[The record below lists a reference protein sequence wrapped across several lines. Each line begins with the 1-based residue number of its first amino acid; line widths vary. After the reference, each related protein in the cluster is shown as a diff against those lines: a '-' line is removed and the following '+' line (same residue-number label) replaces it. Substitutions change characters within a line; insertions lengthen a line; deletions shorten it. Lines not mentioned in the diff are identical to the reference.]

1 LLRSQPRRN
10 DPFEATVSALTFYAI
25 AGERAALTSSHPGSF
40 YVAFLDALHAL
51 DGSTLNASSNGN
63 TFMKTAAD
71 LSLYLVA
78 GPADCANG
86 DIIATVREA
95 VAGGVTIVQ
104 LRDKTAS
111 DEEFVALARS
121 SRRCWMAP
129 ACHLS
134 STTAFTWSRLLG
146 AHGIHVG
153 VNDMPAREVRRIV
166 GDSVLIGTSINPSDP
181 ATLPDPAFVDHVG
194 IGPVFATSTKP
205 DHDTPIGF
213 DGLARL
219 IAQAKVPAVAIGG
232 IKHAHAAQALEAG
245 AQGLCVVSAI
255 AGAPDPRDAAH
266 RLKAEIEEARK

>member
-1 LLRSQPRRN
+1 
-10 DPFEATVSALTFYAI
+10 
-25 AGERAALTSSHPGSF
+25 
-40 YVAFLDALHAL
+40 
-51 DGSTLNASSNGN
+51 
-63 TFMKTAAD
+63 MKPAAD

-86 DIIATVREA
+86 DIVATVSEA

-104 LRDKTAS
+104 LRDKTAP
-111 DEEFVALARS
+111 DEEFVALGRQLKAVLDGTSVPLVINDRV
-121 SRRCWMAP
+121 
-129 ACHLS
+129 HLVE
-134 STTAFTWSRLLG
+134 AIG
-146 AHGIHVG
+146 ADGIHVG

-166 GDSVLIGTSINPSDP
+166 GDSVLIGTSINPADP

-232 IKHAHAAQALEAG
+232 IKHGHAAQALEAG